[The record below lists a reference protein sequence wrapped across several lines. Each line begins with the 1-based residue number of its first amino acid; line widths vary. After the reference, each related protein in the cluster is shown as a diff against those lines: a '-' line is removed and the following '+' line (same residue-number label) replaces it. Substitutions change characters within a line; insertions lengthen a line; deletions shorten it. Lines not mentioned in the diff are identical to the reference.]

1 MMSDQID
8 DWALHAYTDNE
19 LSPEQRAEV
28 EALLSQDPAAARKVE
43 SWRRQRELL
52 KSAFS
57 GLLDEPAPPQ
67 IAATLRR
74 RPALR
79 DRRPWFAAAAAAVLL
94 LLMGGLSGWFLKG
107 ETEPAVMA
115 GLASQALEAHAVYAV
130 DVRHPVEVGA
140 SEKDHLQSWLSK
152 RVGNPFPVPDLSAEG
167 YTLLGGRLLS
177 EASGPSAML
186 MYEDAH
192 GGRISVLVAS
202 SGTAGETALHV
213 EERGKLIACTWT
225 DGKLAVAIAG
235 EMAYDPMMKLAKVV
249 YDKFEG

>member
-1 MMSDQID
+1 MTNEDID

-19 LSPEQRAEV
+19 LSPEQRADV
-28 EALLSQDPAAARKVE
+28 EALLARDPAAARKVE

-52 KSAFS
+52 KGAFD
-57 GLLDEPAPPQ
+57 GLLTEPAPPQ
-67 IAATLRR
+67 LAATLRR
-74 RPALR
+74 PTVRSM
-79 DRRPWFAAAAAAVLL
+79 RPWFAAAAALLL

-130 DVRHPVEVGA
+130 EVRHPVEVAA
-140 SEKDHLQSWLSK
+140 SEKDHLQAWLSK
-152 RVGNPFPVPDLSAEG
+152 RVGNPFPVPDLSSEG
-167 YTLLGGRLLS
+167 YTLLGGRLLA

-192 GGRISVLVAS
+192 GGRLSVLVAP
-202 SGTAGETALHV
+202 SGTEGETALHV

-225 DGKLAVAIAG
+225 DGKLAIAIAG